1 MDFNEEEREQTFRL
15 YDDTVLYEV
24 SATKNAKGFLL
35 QPKSRVPYTLRQGT
49 DGAVEYL
56 ENGDIYPLK
65 LSGDSAFTFQHMGYR
80 FIYVR
85 APGEAAMRK
94 AIINAFCPDSEG
106 RYNGYQMTDTQERT
120 LEKRYETLLWVVSTS
135 ILLLIGA
142 VGYTFSSIRHKR
154 KMEQKLQ
161 QLNDELRLRPQ
172 YISEMLRTAK
182 EDFERSEYYL
192 QLHRR
197 ITRGE
202 YLSEDD
208 WREMEQQVKKAYP
221 DFINN
226 ILTLIPL
233 SEVEFRTCMLIR
245 LSVPPTNMA
254 EVLHRDLSSISTIR
268 SRLYGKVFGKKG
280 SSHDWDDFILSL

>member
-24 SATKNAKGFLL
+24 TATKNAEGFLL
-35 QPKSRVPYTLRQGT
+35 QPKSRASYTLRQGT
-49 DGAVEYL
+49 DGAVEYI
-56 ENGDIYPLK
+56 EDGDIYPLK
-65 LSGDSAFTFQHMGYR
+65 LSGDSAFTLQHMGYR

-94 AIINAFCPDSEG
+94 AIINAFLPDSEG

-120 LEKRYETLLWVVSTS
+120 LEKRYETLLWVVSAS

-245 LSVPPTNMA
+245 LSIPPTNMA

-268 SRLYGKVFGKKG
+268 SRLYYKVFGRKG
-280 SSHDWDDFILSL
+280 SSHDWDDFILSI